1 MSPEIRIILIIFLFQ
16 IVEARNNPLIEIND
30 INLIQI
36 HKPSFIDP
44 QSGTGY
50 LLDSKIQGT
59 KAIFLS
65 SPILQILYYSIED
78 LDKMIHVIQMDFS
91 SSPPII
97 LSSFLKLS
105 SYISFSFKGS
115 ILFSSKILNVDP
127 LILYINY
134 CKIN

>member
-16 IVEARNNPLIEIND
+16 IVEARNNPLID
-30 INLIQI
+30 INYMDLIQI
-36 HKPSFIDP
+36 HKTSFIDP
-44 QSGTGY
+44 KNGTEF

-65 SPILQILYYSIED
+65 SPLLQIVYNSIEE
-78 LDKMIHVIQMDFS
+78 LDKMIHLIQMDFS

-97 LSSFLKLS
+97 LNAFLKLS
-105 SYISFSFKGS
+105 SYISFSLEGN
-115 ILFSSKILNVDP
+115 LLYSSKILNVDP

-134 CKIN
+134 CKIK